1 MTVRESLIERS
12 VCDYAKNKSCLS
24 FKFNSASQRGVPDR
38 IFITEKGVFFV
49 EFKRKGHLPTPLQA
63 HVFSKFKEKNQE
75 VYLIDDIETGKVFID
90 GITS

>member
-1 MTVRESLIERS
+1 MIREAFIES
-12 VCDYAKNKSCLS
+12 QVCTYAKQKECLS

-63 HVFSKFKEKNQE
+63 HVFSKFQEKKQQ
-75 VYLIDDIETGKVFID
+75 VYVIDDIEIGKSFID
-90 GITS
+90 EITS